1 MRGLYAVALCAG
13 LAMSS
18 AALAADPLE
27 AYLNQIRLNELLA
40 KGLTG
45 AGVEVGQVEVETPN
59 TTHVALAGA
68 TINVMNPPA
77 VDNHA
82 TGVASLIVGKR
93 TVAGGDFQG
102 VATGARLWSANAGVG
117 GGAQLA
123 LLKTAMDW
131 QLTAPR
137 TSVVNHSWG
146 RNWDRSTP
154 AIRESFSRVIDDAT
168 TKGQLQ
174 VVAAGNEGRETGTG
188 GNKTGNLSFPGYSYN
203 ALTVGATGGAGT
215 WNRVA
220 DFSSVTQ
227 ADNNGIPTA
236 RLKIDIVAPGVGIKQ
251 ASGTANAANAFAA
264 EDGTSFATPITTG
277 VVALLHEHGAK
288 KGFSTDPR
296 LMRAIVMNSANKTV
310 QNRAGVRWDQE
321 FKANANGV
329 AANRT
334 SNESG
339 AGMLDAMEAY
349 NQYDAGRSRAYTK
362 NANSFPGSGFAK
374 TTGWD
379 VDKPATGGIRLGNI
393 YVIEE
398 SLRKGTYLTATLAWN
413 REVDSTDAD
422 PANWT
427 YKDLDQLD
435 LSVREY
441 LTSGGQSTVSNFGG
455 NDPNLNGTSQ
465 HNVTKLARRNQ
476 YLINVNYRD
485 TSPVNNSTYALAWKS
500 YAMDTHNVQSFNG
513 GFDGDRGAYRDN
525 GWFQAQ
531 NTFSYG
537 QAVRQAWMPGNESN
551 WAFQMTSGLGITAGL
566 AQEVVRPLTYFV
578 VTFDIAFQNL
588 SLASNV
594 QVYLGNLLLGTVFS
608 GIDNVQQFEFIS
620 SFSLDANQLA
630 ALTPGSF
637 VDLSFKFSSNDV
649 NAAYIDNV
657 QYVPTGSTISVLLG
671 AVALAARRRRA
682 AAK

>member
-1 MRGLYAVALCAG
+1 VALCAG
-13 LAMSS
+13 LAVS
-18 AALAADPLE
+18 ALASAADPLE

-45 AGVEVGQVEVETPN
+45 AGVEVGQIEVETPN

-68 TINVMNPPA
+68 TINVMSPPA

-82 TGVASLIVGKR
+82 TGVASLIVGQR
-93 TVAGGDFQG
+93 TVAGGNFQG

-137 TSVVNHSWG
+137 TALVNHSWG
-146 RNWDRSTP
+146 RNWNGSTP
-154 AIRESFSRVIDDAT
+154 AVRESFSRVIDDAT

-174 VVAAGNEGRETGTG
+174 VVAAGNEGLQAGNG
-188 GNKTGNLSFPGYSYN
+188 GNKTGNLSSPGYSYN

-227 ADNNGIPTA
+227 ADANGVPTA
-236 RLKIDIVAPGVGIKQ
+236 RLKIDIVAPGVGIRQ
-251 ASGTANAANAFAA
+251 AYGTANAATTFAPN
-264 EDGTSFATPITTG
+264 DGTSFATPITTG
-277 VVALLHEHGAK
+277 VVALLHEHGTK

-296 LMRAIVMNSANKTV
+296 LMRAIVMNSANKSV

-329 AANRT
+329 TANRT

-362 NANSFPGSGFAK
+362 NANPFPGSGFAK

-379 VDKPATGGIRLGNI
+379 VDKPGTLISNLGNI

-398 SLRKGTYLTATLAWN
+398 SLRKGTYLTATLTWN

-422 PANWT
+422 PNNWT

-435 LSVREY
+435 LTVREY
-441 LTSGGQSTVSNFGG
+441 LTPGGQVSVSNFGG
-455 NDPNLNGTSQ
+455 NDANLNGTSQ
-465 HNVTKLARRNQ
+465 HNVLKLSKRNQ
-476 YLINVNYRD
+476 YLINVSYRD
-485 TSPVNNSTYALAWKS
+485 TSPVNNSAYALAWRS
-500 YAMDTHNVQSFNG
+500 YAMDKHNVAAFNG
-513 GFDGDRGAYRDN
+513 DFSGDRGAYRDN
-525 GWFQAQ
+525 GWFIAQ
-531 NTFSYG
+531 NAVTYG
-537 QAVRQAWMPGNESN
+537 RAARPFWLPGSESN
-551 WAFQMTSGLGITAGL
+551 WAFEMVSGLGIPAGL
-566 AQEVVRPLTYFV
+566 AQEVVRPLTFFKL
-578 VTFDIAFQNL
+578 TFEIGFENL
-588 SLASNV
+588 SLDSSV
-594 QVYLGNLLLGTVFS
+594 QVYLGNLLIGTVFS
-608 GIDNVQQFEFIS
+608 NVENRHRMYFIS
-620 SFSLDANQLA
+620 TFMLDANQLA

-637 VDLSFKFSSNDV
+637 VDLSFKFSSGDG
-649 NAAYIDNV
+649 NAVYIDNV
-657 QYVPTGSTISVLLG
+657 EYVPTGSTISVLLG
-671 AVALAARRRRA
+671 AVALAARRRRVVA
-682 AAK
+682 R